1 MGVSKISENLYQK
14 LTNDDEARACKAID
28 DKACKEVPGNYVLI
42 LLSQLFSK
50 LGDALL
56 NPKITLPWL
65 MQSLGA
71 PAYMISALVP
81 IRESGSLIPQL
92 FIGQWVRKHA
102 KRKHLWSLG
111 ALTQAICVLLMA
123 LLAWQQTE
131 NQLYAWLVLGLLA
144 IFSIARSLSSVSSKD
159 VIGKTIPKQKR
170 GQLSGQAASVSG
182 LITVT
187 FGVGLFIAATQVN
200 NVNFVITLVLAA
212 IFWLIGALTFSKIKE
227 YEGATE
233 GGESGL
239 DKIKQDLALLKTDP
253 ILKKFILARGLLL
266 SSALIPPYF
275 TVLAQQNI
283 GNGAWVLAALLAVS
297 GLASL
302 VSGAF
307 WGRLADQ
314 SSKHV
319 MIYGATITV
328 AITAV
333 LLATSLF
340 YSSLLEKIW
349 FIPLCYFVIAIAH
362 QGVRVGRKTYV
373 VDMAEGNKR
382 TSYVTLSN
390 TIIGIVLLLTSAL
403 GVVASVFSINVLL
416 ALYIMVT
423 ILGTVLT
430 SRLPNVTER

>member
-1 MGVSKISENLYQK
+1 MSKISENIYQK

-42 LLSQLFSK
+42 LLSQLLSA

-111 ALTQAICVLLMA
+111 TLIQAICVLLMA

-212 IFWLIGALTFSKIKE
+212 IFWLVGALTFSKINE

-239 DKIKQDLALLKTDP
+239 ARIKQDFALLKTDP
-253 ILKKFILARGLLL
+253 TLKKFIFARGLLL

-275 TVLAQQNI
+275 TVMAQQNI
-283 GNGAWVLAALLAVS
+283 GGGAWVLAILLAVS

-314 SSKHV
+314 SSKRV

-328 AITAV
+328 LITAV
-333 LLATSLF
+333 LLTISLF
-340 YSSLLEKIW
+340 YSSLLEKMW

-373 VDMAEGNKR
+373 IDMAEGNKR

-390 TIIGIVLLLTSAL
+390 TIIGIILLLTSGL

-416 ALYIMVT
+416 ALYIMIT
-423 ILGTVLT
+423 ILGIVMT

>member
-1 MGVSKISENLYQK
+1 MSKISENIYQK
-14 LTNDDEARACKAID
+14 LTNEDEARACKAID
-28 DKACKEVPGNYVLI
+28 DKACKEVPGNYLLI

-71 PAYMISALVP
+71 PAFMISALVP

-92 FIGQWVRKHA
+92 VIGQWVRQHA
-102 KRKHLWSLG
+102 KRKLLWSLG
-111 ALTQAICVLLMA
+111 AMIQAGCVVLMA
-123 LLAWQQTE
+123 ALAWQQTE
-131 NQLYAWLVLGLLA
+131 NILYAWLVLALLV

-182 LITVT
+182 FVTIT
-187 FGVGLFIAATQVN
+187 FGVGLFLAATQLEQ
-200 NVNFVITLVLAA
+200 VNFVITLALAA
-212 IFWLIGALTFSKIKE
+212 LFWLIGAFIFAQINE

-239 DKIKQDLALLKTDP
+239 SKIKQELSLLKTDDT
-253 ILKKFILARGLLL
+253 LRRFIMARGLLL

-275 TVLAQQNI
+275 TVLAQQHI
-283 GNGAWVLAALLAVS
+283 SNGAWVLAILLAVS
-297 GLASL
+297 GFASL
-302 VSGAF
+302 TSGAF
-307 WGRLADQ
+307 WGRLADK
-314 SSKHV
+314 SSKQV
-319 MIYGATITV
+319 MILGAIMTVTITS
-328 AITAV
+328 V
-333 LLATSLF
+333 LLIISLF
-340 YSSLLEKIW
+340 YAALLEAVW
-349 FIPLCYFVIAIAH
+349 FIPLCYFGIAIAH

-390 TIIGIVLLLTSAL
+390 TIIGVILLLTSLL
-403 GVVASVFSINVLL
+403 GIIASIFSINVLL
-416 ALYIMVT
+416 GLYIIIT
-423 ILGTVLT
+423 LLGIVMTN
-430 SRLPNVTER
+430 RLANVTER

>member
-1 MGVSKISENLYQK
+1 MSKISENLYQK

-170 GQLSGQAASVSG
+170 GQLSGQAPLSV
-182 LITVT
+182 
-187 FGVGLFIAATQVN
+187 
-200 NVNFVITLVLAA
+200 
-212 IFWLIGALTFSKIKE
+212 
-227 YEGATE
+227 
-233 GGESGL
+233 
-239 DKIKQDLALLKTDP
+239 DL
-253 ILKKFILARGLLL
+253 
-266 SSALIPPYF
+266 
-275 TVLAQQNI
+275 
-283 GNGAWVLAALLAVS
+283 
-297 GLASL
+297 
-302 VSGAF
+302 
-307 WGRLADQ
+307 
-314 SSKHV
+314 
-319 MIYGATITV
+319 
-328 AITAV
+328 
-333 LLATSLF
+333 
-340 YSSLLEKIW
+340 
-349 FIPLCYFVIAIAH
+349 
-362 QGVRVGRKTYV
+362 
-373 VDMAEGNKR
+373 
-382 TSYVTLSN
+382 
-390 TIIGIVLLLTSAL
+390 
-403 GVVASVFSINVLL
+403 
-416 ALYIMVT
+416 
-423 ILGTVLT
+423 
-430 SRLPNVTER
+430 